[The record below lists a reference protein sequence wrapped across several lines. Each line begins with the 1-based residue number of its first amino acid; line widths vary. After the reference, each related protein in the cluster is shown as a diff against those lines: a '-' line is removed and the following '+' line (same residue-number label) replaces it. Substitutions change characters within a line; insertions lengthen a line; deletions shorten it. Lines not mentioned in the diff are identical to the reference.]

1 MFLKLNESFVKMHGH
16 KHDPN
21 PLFVT
26 KRVVIFLDHIL
37 TDNVINH
44 SSFSTTSNFQ
54 IVYWQ
59 FHQIKAILV
68 WYLSYI
74 IEMFC
79 RKLLNLWNLCL
90 KGHSLAT
97 LTKFGFFDQ
106 LPPHPYV
113 DIFYLVRVD
122 KKSTFL
128 DYLPTPSPL
137 VNVVKE
143 CPLMGSLQN

>member
-1 MFLKLNESFVKMHGH
+1 MLFLTTLTKNSNIMFLKLNESFVKMHGH

-97 LTKFGFFDQ
+97 LTKFWLFVFKIHVIECVCG
-106 LPPHPYV
+106 
-113 DIFYLVRVD
+113 
-122 KKSTFL
+122 
-128 DYLPTPSPL
+128 
-137 VNVVKE
+137 VVK
-143 CPLMGSLQN
+143 

>member
-1 MFLKLNESFVKMHGH
+1 MNLLWRCTGINKGYSI

-44 SSFSTTSNFQ
+44 SFFSTTSNFQ
-54 IVYWQ
+54 IVHWQ

-79 RKLLNLWNLCL
+79 SKLLNLWNIGL
-90 KGHSLAT
+90 KGHSVLM
-97 LTKFGFFDQ
+97 LTKFG
-106 LPPHPYV
+106 LVLTTYPPYV
-113 DIFYLVRVD
+113 DIFNLVRVD

-128 DYLPTPSPL
+128 DYLPTPS
-137 VNVVKE
+137 
-143 CPLMGSLQN
+143 CQCS

>member
-1 MFLKLNESFVKMHGH
+1 MPLLWRCTGINKGYSN
-16 KHDPN
+16 KHDSN

-26 KRVVIFLDHIL
+26 KRIVIFLDHIL

-79 RKLLNLWNLCL
+79 RKLLNLWNLGL

-97 LTKFGFFDQ
+97 YVEKIWAFFHH
-106 LPPHPYV
+106 LPPYV

-122 KKSTFL
+122 KKSTFS
-128 DYLPTPSPL
+128 DYLPTPS
-137 VNVVKE
+137 
-143 CPLMGSLQN
+143 CQHS